1 VAEPNPVVDA
11 PEDGAAVRWGLG
23 DALIGFVVSVVGS
36 QITLAIAL
44 AASDTPARR
53 ARELPLGW
61 LAVAQLGLWLGLLG
75 VPWLA
80 AKYKGRGMREDF
92 GLRAT
97 WGDVGVGTA
106 WGLAGQLLIVPLV
119 YVPLHLL
126 FDFDSDDISGPAREI
141 TDRAAGPVG
150 VILLILI
157 VGIGAPIVEEI
168 FYRGLLQRS
177 MIRRF
182 GPVAGIAITA
192 VLFGAAHFE
201 PLQFA
206 ALALAGALFGTL
218 AYRTGRLGPSIFA
231 HMVFNLT
238 AVVSLLVAR

>member
-1 VAEPNPVVDA
+1 MAEPNPVVDA
-11 PEDGAAVRWGLG
+11 PVDSAPVRWGLG

-36 QITLAIAL
+36 FITASIAVS
-44 AASDTPARR
+44 ASGADSFDK
-53 ARELPLGW
+53 LPLAW
-61 LAVAQLGLWLGLLG
+61 LAVAQLGLWVGLLG

-80 AKYKGRGMREDF
+80 ARYKGHNMRDDF

-97 WGDVGVGTA
+97 WGDLPVGF
-106 WGLAGQLLIVPLV
+106 LAGALGQYLMVPLV
-119 YVPLHLL
+119 YIPLRFLL
-126 FDFDSDDISGPAREI
+126 DFDAEDISGPAREI

-168 FYRGLLQRS
+168 FYRGLVQRS

-182 GPVAGIAITA
+182 GPVAGIGFTS

-201 PLQFA
+201 PLQFL

-218 AYRTGRLGPSIFA
+218 AYRYGRLGPSIFA

-238 AVVSLLVAR
+238 AVIALLVTR

>member
-1 VAEPNPVVDA
+1 MAEPHPVVAA
-11 PEDGAAVRWGLG
+11 PVDRAPVRWGLG
-23 DALIGFVVSVVGS
+23 DALIGFVASVVGS
-36 QITLAIAL
+36 AVMGKIAL
-44 AASDTPARR
+44 SASGVDSFDK
-53 ARELPLGW
+53 LPLGW
-61 LAVAQLGLWLGLLG
+61 LAVAQLGLWVGLLG

-80 AKYKGRGMREDF
+80 SRYKGHNMRDDF

-97 WGDVGVGTA
+97 WGDLPVGF
-106 WGLAGQLLIVPLV
+106 LAGLLGQWIIVPLV
-119 YVPLHLL
+119 YLPLR
-126 FDFDSDDISGPAREI
+126 FFIDFDAEDISGPARQI

-150 VILLILI
+150 VILLVLI

-168 FYRGLLQRS
+168 FYRGLVQRS

-182 GPVAGIAITA
+182 GPVGGIALTS
-192 VLFGAAHFE
+192 VLFGAAHVE

-206 ALALAGALFGTL
+206 ALALAGALFGLL

-238 AVVSLLVAR
+238 AVIALLVAR